1 MDECRCRRSAGK
13 AKCRTLRVR
22 RKVSDDQRG
31 KAGHRYLRERSGV
44 ADGATAAGRTHGRAG
59 KNPHGGTQSDRI
71 DDAGTSKT
79 LNGATGASDMAGE
92 AARVAVERSG
102 SCRDT
107 RADPPTSR
115 DRGTTARPAFVTLR
129 HGKQERGKAEW
140 GANFEMRNRETGK
153 SNEQQRTEN
162 GEMLPGGECLE

>member
-1 MDECRCRRSAGK
+1 MEECRCRRGASQ
-13 AKCRTLRVR
+13 AKCRTRRVR
-22 RKVSDDQRG
+22 QKVSDDQRVE
-31 KAGHRYLRERSGV
+31 AGHCYLRERSGV

-59 KNPHGGTQSDRI
+59 KDPRRGTQGDLLH
-71 DDAGTSKT
+71 DAGTSKT

-115 DRGTTARPAFVTLR
+115 DRGTTAATCLR
-129 HGKQERGKAEW
+129 QTTAWQAGT
-140 GANFEMRNRETGK
+140 RE
-153 SNEQQRTEN
+153 
-162 GEMLPGGECLE
+162 

>member
-13 AKCRTLRVR
+13 ARCDTRRVR
-22 RKVSDDQRG
+22 RKVSDDQRVE
-31 KAGHRYLRERSGV
+31 AGDRYLRERSGV

-59 KNPHGGTQSDRI
+59 KNPRRGTQDDRI
-71 DDAGTSKT
+71 HDAGTSKT

-107 RADPPTSR
+107 KADPPTPRLPSPSR
-115 DRGTTARPAFVTLR
+115 LRRDKPARPAFVRLR
-129 HGKQERGKAEW
+129 HGKQERRDSEKPA
-140 GANFEMRNRETGK
+140 AA
-153 SNEQQRTEN
+153 
-162 GEMLPGGECLE
+162 GELHA